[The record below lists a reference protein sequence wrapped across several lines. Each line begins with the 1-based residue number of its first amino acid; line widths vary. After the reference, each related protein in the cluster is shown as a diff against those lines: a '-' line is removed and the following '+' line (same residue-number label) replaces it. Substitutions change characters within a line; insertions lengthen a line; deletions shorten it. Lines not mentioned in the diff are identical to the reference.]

1 MSMGRGRPPEPRR
14 VLINYGDFE
23 IEVVVRP
30 RARGPGPEPG
40 GRPEEAGETARDR
53 RAAVILDQMF
63 RIGSVLEPLVP
74 EGVVLYEVVGLGLE
88 EEVRVSDKLVQAP
101 ARDDFDIY
109 RLVERLSGQFG
120 RVLLITGDKK
130 LANAVRV
137 QAARKGLANVEVH
150 YMPPSEFPGRTQMI
164 EAILRRI
171 EGR

>member
-1 MSMGRGRPPEPRR
+1 MSMSGGRPPEPRR
-14 VLINYGDFE
+14 VLIDYGDFE

-30 RARGPGPEPG
+30 RARGLSP
-40 GRPEEAGETARDR
+40 RPEEAKETARDR

-109 RLVERLSGQFG
+109 RLVERLSGQFK

-130 LANAVRV
+130 LANAVRI

>member
-1 MSMGRGRPPEPRR
+1 MNMSGERSPKR
-14 VLINYGDFE
+14 VVIDYGDFE
-23 IEVVVRP
+23 VEVVVRP
-30 RARGPGPEPG
+30 KRAMREGAPRAEEKEPAKPT
-40 GRPEEAGETARDR
+40 GRV
-53 RAAVILDQMF
+53 AVVLDQMF

-88 EEVRVSDKLVQAP
+88 EEARLSDKLVQAP

-109 RLVERLSGQFG
+109 KLVERLAGQFE

-137 QAARKGLANVEVH
+137 QAGRKRLTGVEVH

-164 EAILRRI
+164 EAILERI
-171 EGR
+171 EGA